1 MIERFMMFKN
11 LNFQLYDESK
21 IEGYFQFPKLDAT
34 DWVPEDL
41 IGFNYVLNKPDYT
54 KGVHFFLDDYQF
66 ERVWNRPDNYVDK
79 LSKFDCVLTPDFS
92 LYTDFPLAMQIW
104 NTYRSRLIG
113 RYWQDCGIT
122 VIPTV
127 SWSTHESYN
136 FCFDGLPEN
145 SILAISTVGVMK
157 NKTAKELFYDGLEE
171 MITRLHP
178 IGILIWG
185 QKIDYDFPPNVGVA
199 YFKDN
204 RIERVRKEHNG
215 RKRNKLEGENV
226 TSKNE

>member
-66 ERVWNRPDNYVDK
+66 ERVWNSPERYIAK
-79 LSKFDCVLTPDFS
+79 LEKFDCVLTPDFS
-92 LYTDFPLAMQIW
+92 LYTDMPLAMQIW
-104 NTYRSRLIG
+104 NVYRSRLIG
-113 RYWQDCGIT
+113 SYWQSLGMT

-127 SWSTHESYN
+127 SWSTHDSYN

-145 SILAISTVGVMK
+145 GIVAISTVGIMK
-157 NKTAKELFYDGLEE
+157 DKSAQQLFYDGLDE
-171 MITRLHP
+171 MIARIHP
-178 IGILIWG
+178 SGILIWG
-185 QKIDYDFPPNVGVA
+185 QEIDYNFPPKIGVM
-199 YFKDN
+199 YFKDT
-204 RIERVRKEHNG
+204 RIKRVRKEHNG
-215 RKRNKLEGENV
+215 RKRIK
-226 TSKNE
+226 

>member
-66 ERVWNRPDNYVDK
+66 ERVWNNPDRYIDK
-79 LSKFDCVLTPDFS
+79 LEKFDCVLTPDFS
-92 LYTDFPLAMQIW
+92 LYTDMPFAMQIW
-104 NTYRSRLIG
+104 NVYRSRLIG
-113 RYWQDCGIT
+113 SYWQSLGMT

-127 SWSTHESYN
+127 SWSTHDSYN

-145 SILAISTVGVMK
+145 GIVAISTVGIMK
-157 NKTAKELFYDGLEE
+157 DKSAKKLFYDGLDE
-171 MITRLHP
+171 MIARIHP
-178 IGILIWG
+178 SGILIWG
-185 QKIDYDFPPNVGVA
+185 QEIDYNFPPKIGVM
-199 YFKDN
+199 YFKDT
-204 RIERVRKEHNG
+204 RIKRVRKEHNG
-215 RKRNKLEGENV
+215 RKR
-226 TSKNE
+226 SK

>member
-1 MIERFMMFKN
+1 MKQNYRTFN
-11 LNFQLYDESK
+11 SLNFQLYDPSNTS
-21 IEGYFQFPKLDAT
+21 GYFQFPKLKPT

-104 NTYRSRLIG
+104 NVYRSRLIG
-113 RYWQDCGIT
+113 SYWQSLGMT

-127 SWSTHESYN
+127 SWSTYDSYD

-145 SILAISTVGVMK
+145 GIVAISTVGVMK
-157 NKTAKELFYDGLEE
+157 NKKAKQLFYDGLDE
-171 MITRLHP
+171 MIARIHP
-178 IGILIWG
+178 SGILIWG
-185 QKIDYDFPPNVGVA
+185 QEIDYNFPPEIGVM
-199 YFKDN
+199 YFKDT

-215 RKRNKLEGENV
+215 RKRGK
-226 TSKNE
+226 SKEQKQ

>member
-1 MIERFMMFKN
+1 MNERFRTFTA
-11 LNFQLYDESK
+11 LNFHLYDSSNTS
-21 IEGYFQFPKLDAT
+21 GYFQIPKLDAT

-113 RYWQDCGIT
+113 RYWQDCGVT

-136 FCFDGLPEN
+136 FCFDGFFD
-145 SILAISTVGVMK
+145 I
-157 NKTAKELFYDGLEE
+157 
-171 MITRLHP
+171 
-178 IGILIWG
+178 
-185 QKIDYDFPPNVGVA
+185 
-199 YFKDN
+199 
-204 RIERVRKEHNG
+204 
-215 RKRNKLEGENV
+215 RNNQ
-226 TSKNE
+226 

>member
-1 MIERFMMFKN
+1 MIERFKMFKN

-66 ERVWNRPDNYVDK
+66 ERVWNNPDRYIDK
-79 LSKFDCVLTPDFS
+79 LEKFDCVLTPDFS
-92 LYTDFPLAMQIW
+92 LYTDMPFAMQIW
-104 NTYRSRLIG
+104 NVYRSRLIG
-113 RYWQDCGIT
+113 SYWQSLGMT

-127 SWSTHESYN
+127 SWSTHDSYN

-145 SILAISTVGVMK
+145 GIVAISTVGIMK
-157 NKTAKELFYDGLEE
+157 DKSAKKLFYDGLDE
-171 MITRLHP
+171 MIARIHP
-178 IGILIWG
+178 SGILIWG
-185 QKIDYDFPPNVGVA
+185 QEIDYNFPPKIGVM
-199 YFKDN
+199 YFKDT
-204 RIERVRKEHNG
+204 RIKRVRKEHNG
-215 RKRNKLEGENV
+215 RKR
-226 TSKNE
+226 SK